1 MERNLKYEYRTTVQ
15 KAIQDK
21 DIGNKPYFGR
31 WLSGFIE
38 AEGCFCIRQSSISFS
53 IGQKYDLY
61 LLETIKFYLGAH
73 NKIQQKRYDF
83 FLLEVYRQSVL
94 KFLKSHFENNPLL
107 GEKKLQ
113 YCFFVQKIKL

>member
-1 MERNLKYEYRTTVQ
+1 VERNLKYECRTTVQ

-21 DIGNKPYFGR
+21 EIGKKPYFGR

-38 AEGCFCIRQSSISFS
+38 AKGCFCIRQSSISFS

-61 LLETIKFYLGAH
+61 LLETIKSYRGAL
-73 NKIQQKRYDF
+73 NKIQHKKQYF

-113 YCFFVQKIKL
+113 YCFFVQKIKS